1 MDART
6 RDKYSTFLEEDWAR
20 LGYLDPPSSQ
30 EYGLGLTL
38 PKLPIFHHKR
48 HARPLVGHVIWSQ
61 YTDTQ
66 YEKLCSELDP
76 SLRLAS
82 AMLQTPA
89 SLDLIYKIIYAPRRL
104 PRERMDYE
112 GQPVLELEYIETNET
127 RRNMAKKALNRLAES
142 LSFIVENPK
151 EDGKK
156 NCDAIVSHSLA
167 LHSYGINIAD
177 DSGTPRGIASKIRL
191 NRNHLSKL
199 TQLLDQH
206 GNDNTSQILT
216 LQFKLAVSICHNII
230 HAISHAADLALL
242 LDAIMESTYRDLATL
257 ENTSRSKE
265 RVVTNEP
272 FLDENETVAEL
283 GYSWENAV
291 LGGTIQWANQV
302 DHPLFFS
309 KWPSFLTDGDY
320 PRRAGYSR
328 TATQYVVP
336 LHYLRSIHRQEFWDN
351 VKAGDITALHIQEVV
366 GILVTNPD
374 AEDTDNLSST
384 ELDSKDEIEKH
395 KDDGPDSFRV
405 VGNTAAG
412 DPSGS
417 RANESLAERIQRIS
431 GNKKS
436 IRAGKLHI
444 VNQINT
450 EAVNARKRLQKVRK
464 DRSALGI

>member
-6 RDKYSTFLEEDWAR
+6 RDKYSTFFEEDWAR

-38 PKLPIFHHKR
+38 PKLPIFHHKH
-48 HARPLVGHVIWSQ
+48 HARPIVGHVIWPQ
-61 YTDTQ
+61 YSDTQ
-66 YEKLCSELDP
+66 YEKLCAELDP
-76 SLRLAS
+76 GLRLAS
-82 AMLQTPA
+82 AMLQSPA
-89 SLDLIYKIIYAPRRL
+89 SLDLVYKIIYGPRRF

-112 GQPVLELEYIETNET
+112 GQPVFEIEYIETNET

-142 LSFIVENPK
+142 LSFIAENPK

-156 NCDAIVSHSLA
+156 NCDAIVSHSLV

-177 DSGTPRGIASKIRL
+177 DSGTPRGIASIIRL
-191 NRNHLSKL
+191 DRNHLSKL
-199 TQLLDQH
+199 TILLGQD
-206 GNDNTSQILT
+206 GENTSQILT
-216 LQFKLAVSICHNII
+216 LQFKLAVSICHNIV
-230 HAISHAADLALL
+230 HAIGHAADLALL

-257 ENTSRSKE
+257 ENTERSKK
-265 RVVTNEP
+265 RVGSNEP
-272 FLDENETVAEL
+272 FLENERVAEL

-291 LGGTIQWANQV
+291 LGGTVQWANQV

-320 PRRAGYSR
+320 PRRAAYDKL
-328 TATQYVVP
+328 TTQYVVP
-336 LHYLRSIHRQEFWDN
+336 LHYLRNIHRQEFWDN
-351 VKAGDITALHIQEVV
+351 MKAGDTTALHIQGLV

-374 AEDTDNLSST
+374 VDTEILCT
-384 ELDSKDEIEKH
+384 EPDSKKNETHNE
-395 KDDGPDSFRV
+395 GPDSFRV
-405 VGNTAAG
+405 VGNTAR

-417 RANESLAERIQRIS
+417 RANETLAERMQRIS
-431 GNKKS
+431 ESKKS

-450 EAVNARKRLQKVRK
+450 EAVNARRRLQKVRK
-464 DRSALGI
+464 DRNPVGI

>member
-30 EYGLGLTL
+30 EYGLGLTV
-38 PKLPIFHHKR
+38 PKLPIFHHKH
-48 HARPLVGHVIWSQ
+48 HARPLIGHVIWPQ

-66 YEKLCSELDP
+66 YEKLCAELDP
-76 SLRLAS
+76 ALRLAS
-82 AMLQTPA
+82 AMLQSPA
-89 SLDLIYKIIYAPRRL
+89 SLDLIYKIIYGPRRF

-112 GQPVLELEYIETNET
+112 GQPCFEIECIETNET
-127 RRNMAKKALNRLAES
+127 RRSMVKKALNRLAES
-142 LSFIVENPK
+142 LSFITENPK

-177 DSGTPRGIASKIRL
+177 DSGTPRGIASTIRL

-199 TQLLDQH
+199 TLLLGQN
-206 GNDNTSQILT
+206 GDNTSQILT
-216 LQFKLAVSICHNII
+216 LQFKLAVSICHNIV
-230 HAISHAADLALL
+230 HAIGHAADLALL

-257 ENTSRSKE
+257 ENTERSKE
-265 RVVTNEP
+265 RVGSNEP
-272 FLDENETVAEL
+272 FMENESVAEL

-291 LGGTIQWANQV
+291 LGGTVQWANQV

-320 PRRAGYSR
+320 PRRAAYST

-336 LHYLRSIHRQEFWDN
+336 LHYLRNIHRQEFWDN
-351 VKAGDITALHIQEVV
+351 MKAGDTTALHIQGVV

-374 AEDTDNLSST
+374 ADPEILST
-384 ELDSKDEIEKH
+384 GPDSKEAEKH
-395 KDDGPDSFRV
+395 NDGPDSFRV
-405 VGNTAAG
+405 VGYPAS

-417 RANESLAERIQRIS
+417 RANETLAERIQRTS
-431 GNKKS
+431 ENKKS

-450 EAVNARKRLQKVRK
+450 EAVNARRRLQKVRK
-464 DRSALGI
+464 DRNAVGI

>member
-20 LGYLDPPSSQ
+20 LGYLDPPGSQ

-38 PKLPIFHHKR
+38 PKLAIFHHK
-48 HARPLVGHVIWSQ
+48 HHSRPIVGHVIWSQ
-61 YTDTQ
+61 YSDTQ
-66 YEKLCSELDP
+66 YEKLCAELDP
-76 SLRLAS
+76 ALRLAS
-82 AMLQTPA
+82 AMLQSPA
-89 SLDLIYKIIYAPRRL
+89 SLDLVYKIIYGPRRF

-112 GQPVLELEYIETNET
+112 GQPVFEIEYIETNET
-127 RRNMAKKALNRLAES
+127 RRNMARKALNRLAES
-142 LSFIVENPK
+142 LSFIAENHK

-156 NCDAIVSHSLA
+156 NCDAVVSHSLA

-177 DSGTPRGIASKIRL
+177 DSGTPRGIASIIRL

-199 TQLLDQH
+199 TILLGQD
-206 GNDNTSQILT
+206 GDNTSQILT
-216 LQFKLAVSICHNII
+216 LQFKLAVSICHNIV
-230 HAISHAADLALL
+230 HAIGHAADLTLL

-257 ENTSRSKE
+257 ENTERSKE
-265 RVVTNEP
+265 RVGSNEP
-272 FLDENETVAEL
+272 FLENESVAEL

-291 LGGTIQWANQV
+291 LGGTVQWANQV

-320 PRRAGYSR
+320 PRRAAYGR
-328 TATQYVVP
+328 TTTQYVVP
-336 LHYLRSIHRQEFWDN
+336 LHYLRNIHRQEFWDN
-351 VKAGDITALHIQEVV
+351 VKAGDTTALHIQGLV

-374 AEDTDNLSST
+374 ADTENLCT
-384 ELDSKDEIEKH
+384 EPDSRENEKH
-395 KDDGPDSFRV
+395 NEGPDSFRV
-405 VGNTAAG
+405 VGNTAR

-417 RANESLAERIQRIS
+417 RANETLAERMQRIS
-431 GNKKS
+431 ESKKS

-450 EAVNARKRLQKVRK
+450 EAVNARRRLQKVRK
-464 DRSALGI
+464 DRNPVGI

>member
-30 EYGLGLTL
+30 DYRLGLTF
-38 PKLPIFHHKR
+38 PKLPIFHHK
-48 HARPLVGHVIWSQ
+48 HHSRPTVGHVIWSQ
-61 YTDTQ
+61 YSDAQ
-66 YEKLCSELDP
+66 YEKLCAELDP
-76 SLRLAS
+76 ALRLAS
-82 AMLQTPA
+82 AMLQSPA
-89 SLDLIYKIIYAPRRL
+89 SLDLVYKIIYGPRRF

-112 GQPVLELEYIETNET
+112 GQPVFEIECIETNET

-142 LSFIVENPK
+142 LSFIAEIPK
-151 EDGKK
+151 EDGKT
-156 NCDAIVSHSLA
+156 NCDAVVSHSLA

-177 DSGTPRGIASKIRL
+177 DSGNPRGVASTILL

-199 TQLLDQH
+199 TIVLGQD
-206 GNDNTSQILT
+206 GDNTSQILT
-216 LQFKLAVSICHNII
+216 LQFKLAVSMCHNII
-230 HAISHAADLALL
+230 HAIGHAADLALL

-257 ENTSRSKE
+257 ENTERSKE
-265 RVVTNEP
+265 RVGSNEP
-272 FLDENETVAEL
+272 FVEKESVAEL

-291 LGGTIQWANQV
+291 LGGTVQWANQV

-320 PRRAGYSR
+320 PRRAAYSR
-328 TATQYVVP
+328 TATQNVVP
-336 LHYLRSIHRQEFWDN
+336 LHYLRNIHRQEFWDN
-351 VKAGDITALHIQEVV
+351 MKAGDTTALHIQGLV

-374 AEDTDNLSST
+374 ADTENLCT
-384 ELDSKDEIEKH
+384 EPDSKETEKH
-395 KDDGPDSFRV
+395 NEGPDSFRV
-405 VGNTAAG
+405 VGNTAG

-417 RANESLAERIQRIS
+417 RANETLAERIQRIS
-431 GNKKS
+431 ESKKS

-450 EAVNARKRLQKVRK
+450 EAVNARRRLQKVRK
-464 DRSALGI
+464 DRNAVGI

>member
-6 RDKYSTFLEEDWAR
+6 RDKYSTFIEEDWAR

-38 PKLPIFHHKR
+38 PKLPIFHHK
-48 HARPLVGHVIWSQ
+48 HHSRPTVGHVIWSQ

-66 YEKLCSELDP
+66 YEKLCAELDP
-76 SLRLAS
+76 ALRLAS
-82 AMLQTPA
+82 AMLQSPA
-89 SLDLIYKIIYAPRRL
+89 SLDLVYNIIYGPRRF

-112 GQPVLELEYIETNET
+112 GQPVFEIECIETNET

-142 LSFIVENPK
+142 LSFIAENPE
-151 EDGKK
+151 EDGRK
-156 NCDAIVSHSLA
+156 NCDATVSHCLA
-167 LHSYGINIAD
+167 LHSYGINIAE
-177 DSGTPRGIASKIRL
+177 DSGTPRGIASTIRL

-199 TQLLDQH
+199 TELLGQD
-206 GNDNTSQILT
+206 GDNTSQILT
-216 LQFKLAVSICHNII
+216 LQFKLAVSICHNIV
-230 HAISHAADLALL
+230 HAIGHAADLALL

-257 ENTSRSKE
+257 ENTERSKE
-265 RVVTNEP
+265 RVGSNEP
-272 FLDENETVAEL
+272 FVENESVAEL

-291 LGGTIQWANQV
+291 LGGTVQWANQV

-320 PRRAGYSR
+320 PRRAAYSR

-336 LHYLRSIHRQEFWDN
+336 LHYLRNIHRQEFWDN
-351 VKAGDITALHIQEVV
+351 LKAGDTTALHIQEFV
-366 GILVTNPD
+366 GILITNPD
-374 AEDTDNLSST
+374 ADTDNLCT
-384 ELDSKDEIEKH
+384 EPDSKETEKH
-395 KDDGPDSFRV
+395 NQEPDSFRV
-405 VGNTAAG
+405 VGNTVG

-417 RANESLAERIQRIS
+417 RANETLAERTQRIAES
-431 GNKKS
+431 KRS

-450 EAVNARKRLQKVRK
+450 EAVNARRRLQKVRK
-464 DRSALGI
+464 DRNPVGI